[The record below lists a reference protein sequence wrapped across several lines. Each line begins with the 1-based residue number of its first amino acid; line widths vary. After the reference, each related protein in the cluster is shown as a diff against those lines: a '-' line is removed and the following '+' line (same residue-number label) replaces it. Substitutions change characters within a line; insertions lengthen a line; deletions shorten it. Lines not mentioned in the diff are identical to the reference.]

1 MGLLR
6 KIIEWCY
13 ANDSGNKKK
22 KVSKDQNKLRKA
34 QEECRENI
42 KKINDKL
49 FYLTEGKREIERV
62 MTNLIKEYEK
72 ASANTQSGYKIQI
85 MALKKDLDAKNELER
100 ILETRLQQQVLL
112 LNKLE
117 VNEEINKLESQID
130 VTEELLVD
138 NMAKLEELEH
148 TQRTFDELEQ
158 LEYKG
163 RNKQQ
168 DKKTENQNDA
178 DDDFQKFIKEFADN
192 NKAEDEEITSAR
204 ESTEI
209 QERN

>member
-22 KVSKDQNKLRKA
+22 NVSKDKNKLRKA

-42 KKINDKL
+42 QKINDKL

-72 ASANTQSGYKIQI
+72 ASANTKSGYKIQI

-117 VNEEINKLESQID
+117 VNEEISKLESQVD

-138 NMAKLEELEH
+138 NMAKLEELEQN
-148 TQRTFDELEQ
+148 QRTFDELEQ

-168 DKKTENQNDA
+168 DEKTENQNEA

-192 NKAEDEEITSAR
+192 NKAEDEEIASAR
-204 ESTEI
+204 KSTAI

>member
-1 MGLLR
+1 
-6 KIIEWCY
+6 
-13 ANDSGNKKK
+13 
-22 KVSKDQNKLRKA
+22 
-34 QEECRENI
+34 
-42 KKINDKL
+42 
-49 FYLTEGKREIERV
+49 

-204 ESTEI
+204 KSTEI

>member
-22 KVSKDQNKLRKA
+22 KVSKDQNKLQKA

-204 ESTEI
+204 KSTEI

>member
-1 MGLLR
+1 
-6 KIIEWCY
+6 
-13 ANDSGNKKK
+13 
-22 KVSKDQNKLRKA
+22 
-34 QEECRENI
+34 
-42 KKINDKL
+42 
-49 FYLTEGKREIERV
+49 

-148 TQRTFDELEQ
+148 TQHTFDELEQ